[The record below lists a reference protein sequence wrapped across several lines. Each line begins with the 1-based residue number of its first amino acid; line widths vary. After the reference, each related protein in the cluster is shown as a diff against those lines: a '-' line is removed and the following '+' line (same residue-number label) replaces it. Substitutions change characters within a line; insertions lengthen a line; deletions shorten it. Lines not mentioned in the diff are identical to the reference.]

1 MKTILSTIEKFAKE
15 QTNKFIA
22 YILIAVFVLFYIG
35 FILGRS
41 FAVFH

>member
-1 MKTILSTIEKFAKE
+1 METILLTIEKLAKE
-15 QTNKFIA
+15 KTNKFIA

-35 FILGRS
+35 FTLGRS